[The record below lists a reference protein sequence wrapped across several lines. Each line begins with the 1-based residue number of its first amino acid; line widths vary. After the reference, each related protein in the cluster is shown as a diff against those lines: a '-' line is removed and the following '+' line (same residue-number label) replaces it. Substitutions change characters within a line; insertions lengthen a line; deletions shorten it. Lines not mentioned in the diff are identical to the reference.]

1 MDILNQQ
8 RIRKIDIEK
17 VRGYLKKIFFYL
29 SIESKKVSFVLSDN
43 RFIVKLNKEYF
54 SKNTPTDVISFNL
67 ADEIEPDYLGEVVV
81 SVEEAVAVAEKLK
94 IDWQVELLLYLIHG
108 ILHLI
113 GFEDSTAVQRKKM
126 EKKQREI
133 LLKFQKIKLS
143 Q

>member
-1 MDILNQQ
+1 
-8 RIRKIDIEK
+8 
-17 VRGYLKKIFFYL
+17 
-29 SIESKKVSFVLSDN
+29 
-43 RFIVKLNKEYF
+43 
-54 SKNTPTDVISFNL
+54 
-67 ADEIEPDYLGEVVV
+67 LGEVVV